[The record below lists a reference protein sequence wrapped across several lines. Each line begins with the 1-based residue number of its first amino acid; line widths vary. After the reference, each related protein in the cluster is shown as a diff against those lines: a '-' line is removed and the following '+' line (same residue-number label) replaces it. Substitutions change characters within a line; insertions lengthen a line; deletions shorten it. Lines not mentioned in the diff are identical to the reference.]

1 MITEGDVICADTIVI
16 DYVVDRWPSE
26 NSLANIYHQT
36 KIGGGSPFNIIKD
49 SRSMDKNLLLSI
61 SVHNLLYTKI
71 AQLML
76 SYIDHLILNEIEID
90 LILKQSFQQGTI
102 SQIAQ
107 AVRILI
113 ENYDVQR
120 TITIHFDQGTV

>member
-1 MITEGDVICADTIVI
+1 MP
-16 DYVVDRWPSE
+16 RWPSE
-26 NSLANIYHQT
+26 KSLANIYHQT